1 MHTRLFPWI
10 CITGSKNSIYIDYTP
25 LPDSIEP
32 GQRIFLNDGAL
43 SLTCEVGGDGWVDGV
58 MDRWILL
65 CILLLLFAFPFER
78 MSTYFCVDKLSI
90 YTCIHIRSLRT
101 YIHIRTQSVDTAS
114 RIITCIVDNTAILSQ
129 VPRETVYACAYLG
142 AFHFAEDMYAYSFE
156 SRC

>member
-1 MHTRLFPWI
+1 MSLLTNTLPTYAHTHPCMHTRLFPWI

-90 YTCIHIRSLRT
+90 HLYTYTFFT
-101 YIHIRTQSVDTAS
+101 YIYTHTHTE
-114 RIITCIVDNTAILSQ
+114 CGY
-129 VPRETVYACAYLG
+129 RE
-142 AFHFAEDMYAYSFE
+142 
-156 SRC
+156 